1 MRRYGARMATTLY
14 SLGTSHPA
22 LAARAMLDHKG
33 IDYRVANLVP
43 GFHPPLLRLRRFS
56 GGTVPALAIDGRR
69 VQGSREISR
78 FLDELQPEPRLFPG
92 EPGERRRVEE
102 AERWGEE
109 VLQEVPRRINRWIL
123 AHSYE
128 ARRWL
133 AADVTGVPLGG
144 LIARPPLQ
152 AKAFARAIGATD
164 ATVQADIAALPDT
177 LDHVESL
184 RADGVIGGASPNAA
198 DFQIASSLRS
208 LANVGDLQPYIAD
221 HPAIVWSATVVDN
234 LPGPTPSGLP
244 REWLA
249 VLESAPA

>member
-1 MRRYGARMATTLY
+1 MTNTLY
-14 SLGTSHPA
+14 SLSTSHPA

-33 IDYRVANLVP
+33 IDYRVAKLVP
-43 GFHPPLLRLRRFS
+43 GFHPPLLRLRRFR

-78 FLDELQPEPRLFPG
+78 ALDEIQPDPPLFPSDP
-92 EPGERRRVEE
+92 EERRRVEE

-109 VLQEVPRRINRWIL
+109 VLQNVPRRINRWIL
-123 AHSYE
+123 ANEYE

-133 AADVTGVPLGG
+133 ADDVSGVPLGG
-144 LIARPPLQ
+144 LIARPPFQ
-152 AKAFARAIGATD
+152 AKAFAKASGAT
-164 ATVQADIAALPDT
+164 AETIQADIAGLRDT

-184 RADGVIGGASPNAA
+184 RGDGVIGGASPNAA

-221 HPAIVWSATVVDN
+221 HPAIVWSATVVDD

-249 VLESAPA
+249 VLEREPA